1 MKDYETE
8 KHFRRVDKFGIQLLI
23 AFTFTISLLVGLNMA
38 FAQTQL
44 RAKPIQCGSK
54 TELLEL
60 ITGNN
65 RPFAPISI
73 SSDFS
78 ADPGQF
84 TLISLNALTSCE
96 FQGLVLLLTGK

>member
-1 MKDYETE
+1 MAISP
-8 KHFRRVDKFGIQLLI
+8 RRNEAKRFLLKMR
-23 AFTFTISLLVGLNMA
+23 AA
-38 FAQTQL
+38 YQAAQTVSLILISVQ
-44 RAKPIQCGSK
+44 
-54 TELLEL
+54 LLEL

>member
-1 MKDYETE
+1 MAISP
-8 KHFRRVDKFGIQLLI
+8 RRNEAKRFLLKMR
-23 AFTFTISLLVGLNMA
+23 AA
-38 FAQTQL
+38 YQAAQTVSLILISVQ
-44 RAKPIQCGSK
+44 
-54 TELLEL
+54 LLEL

-84 TLISLNALTSCE
+84 THNYNNTLTSCE

>member
-1 MKDYETE
+1 MAISP
-8 KHFRRVDKFGIQLLI
+8 RRNEAKRFLLKMR
-23 AFTFTISLLVGLNMA
+23 AA
-38 FAQTQL
+38 YQAAQTVSLILISVQ
-44 RAKPIQCGSK
+44 
-54 TELLEL
+54 LLEL

-78 ADPGQF
+78 ADPCQY